1 MTMRKLILSLAC
13 LAVAVGCGSASKTS
27 GVPEAL
33 SSHPEWALGQTIY
46 ELNTRQ
52 LTPEGTFAAAEK
64 ELPRLKEMGVDIV
77 WIMPIQPIGVK
88 ERKGSLGSYYAI
100 SDYKGFN
107 PEFGTREDFEKFL
120 ATAHSLGLKVIL
132 DWVANH
138 TSPDNVWAVN
148 DGWHKRD
155 SLGEMK
161 VQYDW
166 TDISELEFE
175 NKDMRA
181 AMKDAMHFWADSI
194 GVDGFRCDMA
204 MLVPIDFWSEAVG
217 EIRNNKPEFFML
229 AEAEEPY
236 LTEEVFNAFYGW
248 DMHHTLN
255 AIAQGKITADSLY
268 RQIEKTEK
276 LFPERAQRMNFLSN
290 HDENSWSG
298 SEYERMGEAVEEM
311 TALTYMLPGM
321 PLIYSGQEFGNE
333 KRILFFDKDTIVKVE
348 GAPQTEL
355 YTALNKLRDDNPAL
369 RYGTS
374 ELIETS
380 EPDAGFAIV
389 RRSGENTVVG
399 VFNLSGGNVTLSAK
413 KLPQGKYVDFHSGEQ
428 TRIPKEISL
437 MPYDY
442 KIYIKK

>member
-1 MTMRKLILSLAC
+1 MKKILLSLA
-13 LAVAVGCGSASKTS
+13 LVAAAVGCGSTTSTKTS
-27 GVPEAL
+27 DVPEAL
-33 SSHPEWALGQTIY
+33 AVHPEWALGQTVY

-77 WIMPIQPIGVK
+77 WVMPIQPIGVK

-138 TSPDNVWAVN
+138 TSPDNVWAVHE
-148 DGWHKRD
+148 GWHKRD
-155 SLGEMK
+155 SLGAMK

-166 TDISELEFE
+166 TDISELEYD
-175 NKDMRA
+175 NKNMRT
-181 AMKDAMHFWADSI
+181 AMKDAMNFWADSI

-204 MLVPIDFWSEAVG
+204 MLVPVDFWEEAVG
-217 EIRNNKPEFFML
+217 EIRKDKPDFFML

-236 LTEEVFNAFYGW
+236 LTDEVFNAFYGW

-255 AIAQGKITADSLY
+255 AMAQGVITADSLY
-268 RQIEKTEK
+268 RQLEKTDS
-276 LFPERAQRMNFLSN
+276 LFPERALRLNFISN

-298 SEYERMGEAVEEM
+298 SEYERMGGAVEEM
-311 TALTYMLPGM
+311 TALTYMLPGV

-333 KRILFFDKDTIVKVE
+333 KRLRFFDKDTIVKVE
-348 GAPQTEL
+348 GAPQIEL
-355 YTALNKLRDDNPAL
+355 YTSLNKLRDDNPAL
-369 RYGTS
+369 RYGETQ
-374 ELIETS
+374 LLQTS
-380 EPDAGFAIV
+380 EPEAGFALV
-389 RRSGENTVVG
+389 RTSGENRVVG
-399 VFNLSGGNVTLSAK
+399 VFNFSKDDVALSVEDIPSGEYTDFANGEKV
-413 KLPQGKYVDFHSGEQ
+413 KLPS
-428 TRIPKEISL
+428 EINL
-437 MPYDY
+437 KGYGY
-442 KIYIKK
+442 KIFTR